1 MSLVICAITAGGAAL
16 ARRLGALLPE
26 AEVWLPEKLRAADR
40 CHYSTVGMAALL
52 PQLFRR
58 GHGLIC
64 IMATG
69 IVVRSLAPQLRGK
82 ALDPAVVV
90 LDEAG
95 SFAISLLAGHLGG
108 ANALTRQVAAL
119 LDATPVIT
127 TATDVN
133 GLCAWDEAARLAG
146 LAVEPLERIRT
157 LNSLLLQGERIAL
170 VDHEGLI
177 AGRFA
182 TTPGVDLAANFS
194 AANCAGATGRVF
206 VTERRIP
213 QLEQQ
218 EDLLLLRPRRLVL
231 GIGCNRH
238 TRREEIAQAVE
249 DVLNSAWLSRLAV
262 GRIATIDAKGNEA
275 GLLAFAAELGLPLTT
290 YSREELNHVRGPS
303 PASKHAL
310 AAVGAYGV
318 CEPAALLAAEGGPLL
333 IPKQKRGQVTVAVA
347 RLHTIPPPLA
357 KTAENER

>member
-1 MSLVICAITAGGAAL
+1 MTLAICAITTRGAAL

-26 AEVWLPEKLRAADR
+26 AEVWLPEKLRAADT
-40 CHYSTVGMAALL
+40 CHYSAVGMATLL

-58 GHGLIC
+58 GHGLLC

-69 IVVRSLAPQLRGK
+69 IVVRSLAPQIRSK

-95 SFAISLLAGHLGG
+95 QFVISLLAGHLGG
-108 ANALTRQVAAL
+108 ANALTRQVATFL
-119 LDATPVIT
+119 NATPVIT

-157 LNSLLLQGERIAL
+157 LNSLLLQGERIVL
-170 VDHEGLI
+170 VDHERLI
-177 AGRFA
+177 AGSFA
-182 TTPGVDLAANFS
+182 SAPGVDLARNFS
-194 AANCAGATGRVF
+194 AANRAGAAGRVF
-206 VTERRIP
+206 VTERLIP

-238 TRREEIAQAVE
+238 TSKEEIAQAVE
-249 DVLNSAWLSRLAV
+249 ETLNNAWLSRLAV
-262 GRIATIDAKGNEA
+262 GRIATIAEKGNED
-275 GLLAFAAELGLPLTT
+275 GLLAYAEELRLPLTT
-290 YSREELNHVRGPS
+290 YSREELNSVRGPS
-303 PASKHAL
+303 PPSTHAL
-310 AAVGAYGV
+310 AAVGAFGV

-333 IPKQKRGQVTVAVA
+333 IPKQKCGQVTVAVA
-347 RLHTIPPPLA
+347 RHRAPTPC
-357 KTAENER
+357 KDGRE

>member
-1 MSLVICAITAGGAAL
+1 MTLAICAITTRGAAL
-16 ARRLGALLPE
+16 ARRLGTLLPE
-26 AEVWLPEKLRAADR
+26 AEVWLPEKLRATDT
-40 CHYSTVGMAALL
+40 CHYSAVGMTTLL

-69 IVVRSLAPQLRGK
+69 IVVRSLAPQLRSK

-95 SFAISLLAGHLGG
+95 QFVISLLAGHLGG

-119 LDATPVIT
+119 LNATPVVT

-133 GLCAWDEAARLAG
+133 GLCAWDEAARRAG
-146 LAVEPLERIRT
+146 LAVEPLERICT

-170 VDHEGLI
+170 VDHERLI
-177 AGRFA
+177 AGSFA
-182 TTPGVDLAANFS
+182 STPGVDLAPNFS
-194 AANCAGATGRVF
+194 AANRAEAAGRVF

-218 EDLLLLRPRRLVL
+218 QDLLLLRPRRLVL

-238 TRREEIAQAVE
+238 TSKEEIAQAVE
-249 DVLNSAWLSRLAV
+249 ETLNSAWLSRLAV
-262 GRIATIDAKGNEA
+262 GRIATIDEKGNEV
-275 GLLAFAAELGLPLTT
+275 GLLAYAAELRLPLTT
-290 YSREELNHVRGPS
+290 YSREELNSVRGPS
-303 PASKHAL
+303 PPSAHAL
-310 AAVGAYGV
+310 AAVGAFGV
-318 CEPAALLAAEGGPLL
+318 CEPAALLAAAGGPLL
-333 IPKQKRGQVTVAVA
+333 IPKQKCGQVTVAVA
-347 RLHTIPPPLA
+347 RMQLSPPC
-357 KTAENER
+357 EDDRE

>member
-1 MSLVICAITAGGAAL
+1 MTLAICAITAGGAAL
-16 ARRLGALLPE
+16 ARRLGTLLP
-26 AEVWLPEKLRAADR
+26 ATEVWLPEKLRADDGCR
-40 CHYSTVGMAALL
+40 YSDVGMATLL

-69 IVVRSLAPQLRGK
+69 IVVRSLAPQLQSK

-90 LDEAG
+90 LDEG
-95 SFAISLLAGHLGG
+95 GQFAISLLAGHLGG

-119 LDATPVIT
+119 LGATPVIT

-133 GLCAWDEAARLAG
+133 GLLAWDEAARLAG
-146 LAVEPLERIRT
+146 LAIEPLARIRT

-170 VDHEGLI
+170 VDPEGLI
-177 AGRFA
+177 ADEFA
-182 TTPGVDLAANFS
+182 AAPGIDVVPDFS
-194 AANCAGATGRVF
+194 AANHVGAVGRVF
-206 VTERRIP
+206 VTERLVP

-238 TRREEIAQAVE
+238 TSREEITQAAN
-249 DVLNSAWLSRLAV
+249 DVLRSAGLALLAV
-262 GRIATIDAKGNEA
+262 GRIATITEKGDEA
-275 GLLAFAAELGLPLTT
+275 GLLAFAEELRLPLTT
-290 YSREELNHVRGPS
+290 YNREELNRVRGPS
-303 PASKHAL
+303 PPSAHAL
-310 AAVGAYGV
+310 AAVGAFGV

-333 IPKQKRGQVTVAVA
+333 IPKQKCGQVTVAVA
-347 RLHTIPPPLA
+347 RLHTPTPCEDGRA
-357 KTAENER
+357 

>member
-1 MSLVICAITAGGAAL
+1 MTLAICAITAGGAAL
-16 ARRLGALLPE
+16 ARHLGTLLPE
-26 AEVWLPEKLRAADR
+26 AEIWLPEKLRAEDH
-40 CHYSTVGMAALL
+40 CHYSTDGMVSLL
-52 PQLFRR
+52 PQLYSQ

-69 IVVRSLAPQLRGK
+69 IIVRSLASQLRGK
-82 ALDPAVVV
+82 TLDPAVIV

-95 SFAISLLAGHLGG
+95 QFVISLLAGHLGG
-108 ANALTRQVAAL
+108 ANALARQVAAL
-119 LDATPVIT
+119 LGATPVIT

-170 VDHEGLI
+170 VDPEGFI
-177 AGRFA
+177 AEAFA
-182 TTPGVDLAANFS
+182 SVPGIVLVPDFS
-194 AANCAGATGRVF
+194 AAESIRAAGRVF
-206 VTERRIP
+206 VTERLIP

-238 TRREEIAQAVE
+238 TSQEEIAQAVAE
-249 DVLNSAWLSRLAV
+249 VLNHAGLALLSVA
-262 GRIATIDAKGNEA
+262 RIATIAAKGDEA
-275 GLLAFAAELGLPLTT
+275 GLLAFAAELSLPLTT

-303 PASKHAL
+303 PPSAHAL
-310 AAVGAYGV
+310 AAVGALGV
-318 CEPAALLAAEGGPLL
+318 CEPAALLAAAGGPLL
-333 IPKQKRGQVTVAVA
+333 IPKQKHGQVTVAVA
-347 RLHTIPPPLA
+347 RLHLSTPC
-357 KTAENER
+357 EDGRE

>member
-1 MSLVICAITAGGAAL
+1 MTLAICAITARGAAL
-16 ARRLGALLPE
+16 ARRLGTLLPE
-26 AEVWLPEKLRAADR
+26 AEIWLPERFRADDHCR
-40 CHYSTVGMAALL
+40 YSAVGMASLL

-58 GHGLIC
+58 GHRLIC

-82 ALDPAVVV
+82 AVDPAVVV

-95 SFAISLLAGHLGG
+95 QFVISLLAGPLGG
-108 ANALTRQVAAL
+108 ANALARQVATL
-119 LDATPVIT
+119 LEATPVIT

-133 GLCAWDEAARLAG
+133 GLCAWDEAARRAG

-170 VDHEGLI
+170 VDHERLI
-177 AGRFA
+177 AEEFVA
-182 TTPGVDLAANFS
+182 TPGVYLAPNFS
-194 AANCAGATGRVF
+194 AANRAGAAGRVF

-231 GIGCNRH
+231 GLGCNRH
-238 TRREEIAQAVE
+238 TSREEIAQAVE
-249 DVLNSAWLSRLAV
+249 ETLSSAWLARLAV
-262 GRIATIDAKGNEA
+262 GRIATIADKGDEA
-275 GLLAFAAELGLPLTT
+275 GLLAFAAALGLPLTT
-290 YSREELNHVRGPS
+290 YSREELNRVRGPS
-303 PASKHAL
+303 PPSAPAF

-318 CEPAALLAAEGGPLL
+318 CEPAALLAAAGGPLL

-347 RLHTIPPPLA
+347 RL
-357 KTAENER
+357 K